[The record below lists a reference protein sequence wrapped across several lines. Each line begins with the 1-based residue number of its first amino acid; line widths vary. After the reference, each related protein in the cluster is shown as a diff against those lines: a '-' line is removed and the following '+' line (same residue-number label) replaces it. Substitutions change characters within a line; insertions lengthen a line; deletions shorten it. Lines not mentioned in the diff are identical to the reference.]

1 VGLAVV
7 GEGWGEKKR
16 MGGALLKYEELA
28 QPLLEA
34 DSSGIFYRFMNKE
47 LQKGGSFFK

>member
-1 VGLAVV
+1 
-7 GEGWGEKKR
+7 
-16 MGGALLKYEELA
+16 
-28 QPLLEA
+28 LLEA